1 MSVNTLPRSARAF
14 TETPLFEG
22 LARGGYAA
30 RGIIYALIGLL
41 AFRLAAGTGAG
52 ARPSQQGAMQKI
64 AHQPFGHALLIA
76 IAIGLGGY
84 ALWRFAQAFVGRTPE
99 YGEHSTMDRVGAVGS
114 GIAYTAFCLLAIS
127 VLRGTAGNTSAKPSH
142 TTAGILHWPAGRE
155 IVGAAGLLF
164 IGVAAYQAYLGLSKK
179 FLEYSKTSEM
189 RPRVFKAFETVG
201 TAGLVARAVAFALIG
216 IFVLKAAIDYS
227 PKQAV
232 GIDGALLRLL
242 QHSYGTAAL
251 IVVAIGLM
259 AFGVYSLADARFRKI

>member
-1 MSVNTLPRSARAF
+1 
-14 TETPLFEG
+14 
-22 LARGGYAA
+22 
-30 RGIIYALIGLL
+30 
-41 AFRLAAGTGAG
+41 
-52 ARPSQQGAMQKI
+52 
-64 AHQPFGHALLIA
+64 
-76 IAIGLGGY
+76 
-84 ALWRFAQAFVGRTPE
+84 
-99 YGEHSTMDRVGAVGS
+99 
-114 GIAYTAFCLLAIS
+114 
-127 VLRGTAGNTSAKPSH
+127 
-142 TTAGILHWPAGRE
+142 
-155 IVGAAGLLF
+155 VGAAGLLF

-189 RPRVFKAFETVG
+189 RQRVFKAFKAVG

-259 AFGVYSLADARFRKI
+259 AFGIYSLADARFRKI